1 MDGTVPAAGVAR
13 VPSMIVYIPGII
25 RNAMWRDETGSEMMQ
40 ELDFI
45 KSFLESNRGYVVD
58 KYRDKSLVTVTSKKS
73 DPNNLL
79 TEVDLTIQKRF
90 VDAVSEAF
98 PGDVIV
104 GEESGLGKIPED
116 ANRRTWVIDPI
127 DGTYNFMRGLN
138 PSFAISIAFVEG
150 GLACC
155 GAVTLPLSGMTL
167 TAESGVGA
175 YCDGRRLAV
184 SKVQHLEEACVE
196 IDFSGMDDRK
206 TLVRRAMDIV
216 KKSGRVRCHGSAA
229 VGICQVAT
237 GDADAYLHMT
247 LHPWDFAAAQLI
259 AEEAGALATRLNG
272 KPLRVFDG
280 KQGVLVTNGAIH
292 KSLLALLAA

>member
-1 MDGTVPAAGVAR
+1 ML
-13 VPSMIVYIPGII
+13 
-25 RNAMWRDETGSEMMQ
+25 

-45 KSFLESNRGYVVD
+45 KNFLESNRGYVID
-58 KYRDKSLVTVTSKKS
+58 KYREKGLLTVTSKKA

-90 VDAVSEAF
+90 VDAVRSAF
-98 PGDVIV
+98 PEDSFV
-104 GEESGLGKIPED
+104 GEESGMNSIPED
-116 ANRRTWVIDPI
+116 QDRRAWVIDPI

-150 GLACC
+150 GAARC
-155 GAVTLPLSGMTL
+155 GAVTLPLSGTSL
-167 TAESGVGA
+167 YAEAGAGA

-206 TLVRRAMDIV
+206 TLIRRALDIM

-237 GDADAYLHMT
+237 GDADAYLHMS

-259 AEEAGALATRLNG
+259 AEEAGGFATRLNG

-292 KSLLALLAA
+292 RTVLALLVA